1 MRNLGAAIMAAM
13 LLTACDGGSP
23 PGANTVAGNELAAN
37 EADATNYQAEVSAL
51 PLNARQGVFLR
62 AVRDA
67 GLTCQEVTE
76 SEKLPDREGN
86 PTWRAICDGNSPHII
101 SITRDG
107 TAMVMSRSDAR

>member
-1 MRNLGAAIMAAM
+1 MKRNVGTLGLLALGLAACGGEPPAAPN
-13 LLTACDGGSP
+13 TSDEVI
-23 PGANTVAGNELAAN
+23 GANAV
-37 EADATNYQAEVSAL
+37 DATNYQAEVAAL
-51 PLNARQGVFLR
+51 PLPARQGVFLR

-76 SEKLPDREGN
+76 SQKIEDRGGN

-107 TAMVMSRSDAR
+107 TAQILSRSDAR

>member
-1 MRNLGAAIMAAM
+1 MKRNVGALG
-13 LLTACDGGSP
+13 LLSLG
-23 PGANTVAGNELAAN
+23 LAACGGEPPAAPN
-37 EADATNYQAEVSAL
+37 TSDDVVSVNAVDATNYQAEVAAL
-51 PLNARQGVFLR
+51 PLPARQGVFLR

-76 SEKLPDREGN
+76 SQKIEDRAGN

-107 TAMVMSRSDAR
+107 TAQILSRSDAR

>member
-1 MRNLGAAIMAAM
+1 MMRLSVGLMAAA
-13 LLTACDGGSP
+13 LLAGCDGEP
-23 PGANTVAGNELAAN
+23 QPAAN
-37 EADATNYQAEVSAL
+37 NAVENVAITNAADATNYQAEVIAL

-67 GLTCQEVTE
+67 GLTCQQVTE
-76 SEKLPDREGN
+76 SEKLTDREGN

-107 TAMVMSRSDAR
+107 TAVVMSRSDAR